1 MSSTVL
7 FRRGRV
13 IDPRNGVDGVRDV
26 LVRDG
31 KVVEVSES
39 LLPVPSSA
47 EVVDATGKWVLPGFI
62 DLHVHLREPGEEGKE
77 TVLTGCRA
85 AVAGGFTAVVA
96 MPNTKVVND
105 NAMVTELV
113 LNRARAAGLCHVYP
127 AGAITKGLKGE
138 ELAEMGELVFAGC
151 VAITDDGRPVMNAS
165 LMRRTLQYATQ
176 FDVPVMVHEE
186 DLTLSAGGAMHEGT
200 TSTRLG
206 LRGIPAS
213 AEVAMVARDLVLL
226 EETKGRLHVAHVSC
240 EGSVRLIREAKRSGL
255 RVTCEVAPHHFILD
269 DRAVGDYDT
278 HAKMAPPLR
287 ADTDV
292 QALREAL
299 VDGTVDAIATDHAPH
314 GVLDKQV
321 EFEKGINGIV
331 GLETALGLTLELV
344 HAGVLTANR
353 AVELL
358 THGPAKAFGLPGGHL
373 APGAPA
379 DVTVVDPDAE
389 WTVDAHQFHSRS
401 RNTPFHGR
409 KQKGRVIQTWVA
421 GHKVFDKG
429 QVGQSKESR

>member
-1 MSSTVL
+1 MNSMVL

-31 KVVEVSES
+31 KVAEVSDAP
-39 LLPVPSSA
+39 LPVPPGA
-47 EVVDATGKWVLPGFI
+47 EVVEAAGRWVLPGFI

-105 NAMVTELV
+105 SGLVTELV
-113 LNRARAAGLCHVYP
+113 LSRARAAGLCHVYP

-138 ELAEMGELVFAGC
+138 ELAETGELVSSGC
-151 VAITDDGRPVMNAS
+151 VAITDDGRPVMNAA
-165 LMRRTLQYATQ
+165 LMRRALQYATL
-176 FDVPVMVHEE
+176 FGVPVMVHEE

-226 EETKGRLHVAHVSC
+226 EETKGRLHIAHVSC
-240 EGSVRLIREAKRSGL
+240 EGSVRLIREAKRRGL
-255 RVTCEVAPHHFILD
+255 LVTAEATPHHVILD

-287 ADTDV
+287 ADRDV
-292 QALREAL
+292 EALREAL

-344 HAGVLTANR
+344 HSGLLGAKR

-358 THGPAKAFGLPGGHL
+358 TNGPAKAFGLPGGHL

-379 DVTVVDPDAE
+379 DITVVDPSEE
-389 WTVDAHQFHSRS
+389 WTVDAHRFYSRS

-409 KQKGRVIQTWVA
+409 KQKGRVVQTWVS
-421 GHKVFDKG
+421 GRKVFSDG
-429 QVGQSKESR
+429 QVKESR